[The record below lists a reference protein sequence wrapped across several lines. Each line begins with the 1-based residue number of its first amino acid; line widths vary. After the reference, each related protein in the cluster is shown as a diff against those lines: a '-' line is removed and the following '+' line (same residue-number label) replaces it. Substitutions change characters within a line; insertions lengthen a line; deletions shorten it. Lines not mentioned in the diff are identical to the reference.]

1 MTHLTPAQVLERRRE
16 LVLNLDAEGFADLFA
31 ADGVIEIPFAGP
43 DLPARIDGQQAI
55 RDYSRR
61 IATAALRID
70 GLDTL
75 VVHHTDD
82 PEVLIV
88 ELVARGTVI
97 TTGHA
102 ITARSIQI
110 FRIRDGKILLFRD
123 YANPNALAEALGA

>member
-43 DLPARIDGQQAI
+43 DLPARIEGQQAI

-70 GLDTL
+70 GLDT
-75 VVHHTDD
+75 VAVHHTDD